1 MKKKFR
7 KRGWGLVCG
16 IWHRAPLCEGDHL
29 SARNAFCDTT
39 EAFALIC
46 TKGLYTGALSLG
58 KQDLFSAIGTHL

>member
-7 KRGWGLVCG
+7 KRGWGLVWG
-16 IWHRAPLCEGDHL
+16 IWHRGPFCEGDHL

-46 TKGLYTGALSLG
+46 TKGLYTGAPSLG